1 MIGRESVLLNEQLME
16 LLHTLVEETW
26 QSLPRDQRISK
37 DEMVRRV
44 FDAAENG
51 ERDPEKLREI
61 ARDAA
66 SKR

>member
-26 QSLPRDQRISK
+26 QSLTRDQRISK